1 MLRAELETGGD
12 QEANDRGSRSEARQG
27 SDDVQQ
33 ARGIVYERLLE
44 FAPRPWRQTDGG
56 VHGRKGGGGVSPPA
70 LPASPSSCV
79 RSPCRACVRGQEGRK
94 EGRNHCQ
101 QCTESVLLIGIVYLY
116 TSLGIPVRHGLTGKH
131 ARDCSLR
138 IIHVWNTQ
146 CFR

>member
-44 FAPRPWRQTDGG
+44 FAPRRTE
-56 VHGRKGGGGVSPPA
+56 GGGGVSPPA

-94 EGRNHCQ
+94 EP
-101 QCTESVLLIGIVYLY
+101 IIVSSAPSLY
-116 TSLGIPVRHGLTGKH
+116 YS
-131 ARDCSLR
+131 
-138 IIHVWNTQ
+138 
-146 CFR
+146 

>member
-44 FAPRPWRQTDGG
+44 FAPPN
-56 VHGRKGGGGVSPPA
+56 GRKGGGGVSPPA
-70 LPASPSSCV
+70 LPASPPSCV

-94 EGRNHCQ
+94 EG
-101 QCTESVLLIGIVYLY
+101 IIVSSAPSLY
-116 TSLGIPVRHGLTGKH
+116 YS
-131 ARDCSLR
+131 
-138 IIHVWNTQ
+138 
-146 CFR
+146 

>member
-44 FAPRPWRQTDGG
+44 FAPRPWRHKRTEGWGG
-56 VHGRKGGGGVSPPA
+56 SQPSSPPSQ
-70 LPASPSSCV
+70 PFVVCPFPVSCV
-79 RSPCRACVRGQEGRK
+79 RAWAGRK

-138 IIHVWNTQ
+138 ILHVWNTR